1 MKFKT
6 AIKPYQAAA
15 GGWGSLEAT
24 TRFVFDSKQVLKNM
38 RNLMRMN
45 KAKGFDCPGCAWGD
59 DNKSTFSFCENGA
72 KAVTWEATRRFVDAS
87 FFAKYSVSAL
97 YQQSDYFLEYQ
108 GRLTEPLRYN
118 RETDHYEPISW
129 DEAFGLIA
137 KHIKAMDNPDQMEL
151 YTSGRASN
159 EASWLY
165 QLFGRMN
172 GSNNFPDCSNMCHEA
187 SGAGLKRSIG
197 VGKGTIRLDDFDH
210 ADAIFVFGQNPGTNH
225 PRMLHSLRHA
235 ADHGAKIVTFNTLRE
250 RGLERFADPQKPL
263 EVVTSKAGTISSTY
277 YQPNLGGD
285 MAAVRGMVKALNQS
299 HKELV
304 AAGQKGLFD
313 EVFINAKTEGM
324 EAYLAAVE
332 ATEWSQI
339 EQQSGLSEEQLREA
353 AAIYQSAERV
363 ICTWAMGI
371 TQHKH
376 SVDTV
381 REIVN
386 LQLLFGQLGKKGA
399 GLCPVRGHSN
409 VQGNRTMGIDE
420 KPTQAFLDN
429 LANHFGF
436 EPPRA
441 VGHNTV
447 EALEAMLRDEI
458 KVLIALGGNL
468 AAAAPDSPRTEE
480 ALRRCG
486 LTVQISTKLNR
497 SHLCPGAVDA
507 LILPTLGRTEQDIQA
522 SGPQFITV
530 EDSFSMVHA
539 SEGVGKP
546 IADTQRSETA
556 IVAGIANAVLGNEK
570 LDWLALAADYNKIRD
585 HIAATIPG
593 FSDFNAKCDIKGG
606 FYLGNAAAEFRFN
619 TLNNKAQFS
628 SARLPDSLFP
638 QLGDVEVP
646 FTLQTLRSHDQYNTT
661 IYGLDDRYRGVYGQR
676 EVLFIHPEDM
686 EKLGFAAGDD
696 VDIETLWNDGITR
709 KVFGFKLV
717 PYNIPKGNLA
727 AYYPETN
734 PLVPLSS
741 FGDGSGTPTS
751 KSVPVKVTLSE
762 VKPGL
767 RIA

>member
-1 MKFKT
+1 MKFKRQ
-6 AIKPYQAAA
+6 IKPYRAAA

-24 TRFVFDSKQVLKNM
+24 TRFVLDSKAALKNM

-45 KAKGFDCPGCAWGD
+45 KARGFDCPGCAWGD

-72 KAVTWEATRRFVDAS
+72 KAVTWEATRRMVDTD
-87 FFAKYSVSAL
+87 FFAKHSVTTL
-97 YQQSDYFLEYQ
+97 YTQSDYFLEYQ
-108 GRLTEPLRYN
+108 GRLTHPLRYN
-118 RETDHYEPISW
+118 AETDHYEPISW
-129 DEAFGLIA
+129 DDAFALIA
-137 KHIKAMDNPDQMEL
+137 QHIKAMDHPDQMEL

-165 QLFGRMN
+165 QLFGRLM
-172 GSNNFPDCSNMCHEA
+172 GTNNFPDCSNMCHEA
-187 SGAGLKRSIG
+187 SGTGLKRSIG

-263 EVVTSKAGTISSTY
+263 EVVTSKAGNISSSY

-285 MAAVRGMVKALNQS
+285 MAAVRGMVKSLLEAHRARL
-299 HKELV
+299 
-304 AAGQKGLFD
+304 AAGESGLFD
-313 EVFINAKTEGM
+313 QTFINAKTNGI
-324 EAYLAAVE
+324 EAYLDAVDN
-332 ATEWSQI
+332 TSWMQI
-339 EQQSGLSEEQLREA
+339 VAQSGLTQAQIREA
-353 AAIYQSAERV
+353 AAIYQSADRV

-381 REIVN
+381 REITN

-420 KPTQAFLDN
+420 KPAKAFLDALGN
-429 LANHFGF
+429 YFNF

-441 VGHNTV
+441 AGHNTV
-447 EALEAMLRDEI
+447 EALNAMLRDEV

-480 ALRRCG
+480 AMSRCG
-486 LTVQISTKLNR
+486 LTVHISTKLNR
-497 SHLCPGAVDA
+497 SHLVPGHDG
-507 LILPTLGRTEQDIQA
+507 LILPTLGRTERDLQA
-522 SGPQFITV
+522 TGNQFITV

-539 SEGVGKP
+539 SEGIGIP
-546 IADTQRSETA
+546 LAETQRSETW
-556 IVAGIANAVLGNEK
+556 IVAGIAEAVLGDEK
-570 LDWLALAADYNKIRD
+570 VKWRELAGDYNLIRE

-593 FSDFNAKCDIKGG
+593 FADFNAKCDIPGG
-606 FYLGNAAAEFRFN
+606 FYLGNAAAELRFN
-619 TLNNKAQFS
+619 TPSQKAEFNG
-628 SARLPDSLFP
+628 SALPTSLFP
-638 QLGDVEVP
+638 NLDQDVP

-661 IYGLDDRYRGVYGQR
+661 IYGLDDRYRGVFGQR
-676 EVLFIHPEDM
+676 EVVFINPDDM
-686 EKLGFAAGDD
+686 ADLGFTEGQN

-709 KVFGFKLV
+709 RVSGFKLV
-717 PYNIPKGNLA
+717 PYNIPRGNLA

-734 PLVPLSS
+734 PLVPLNS
-741 FGDGSGTPTS
+741 FGDDSGTPTS
-751 KSVPVKVTLSE
+751 KSVPVKLELSE
-762 VKPGL
+762 AL
-767 RIA
+767 ADQRIA